1 MQGHLDVYQADKA
14 KNKKVRK
21 EVGRS
26 SSGTQFDSGLQDRMS
41 SFEES
46 FAFPIPGRDPY
57 TNPREEHVGGSGD
70 GASAS
75 KRPRGNL
82 ESFFV
87 PCTTLG
93 AQPTND
99 AKWKKIER

>member
-1 MQGHLDVYQADKA
+1 MQGHLDAYQADKA

-26 SSGTQFDSGLQDRMS
+26 SSGTQFDSDLQDIMP

-46 FAFPIPGRDPY
+46 SAFPIPAHDPY
-57 TNPREEHVGGSGD
+57 TNHREEHVCGSGV
-70 GASAS
+70 GASTS
-75 KRPRGNL
+75 KRPRDNL

-87 PCTTLG
+87 PCTIPG
-93 AQPTND
+93 AQPTID
-99 AKWKKIER
+99 AKWKKI